1 MRLRPKIKLSFRD
14 LRLRTKIICAAL
26 VPIIFFAILSGVAVH
41 NVRQLLGSIYAVD
54 YSHRV
59 VRQALR
65 IQEDALNMQ
74 TGMRG
79 FLLTGQDDFLE
90 PYRDGE
96 KAIRSDI
103 AELRTSVEA
112 DPAQVRRL
120 DEIEKIID
128 SWKRNSA
135 EPAIKLRQEI
145 GDAKGMDDLA
155 ELVAEGV
162 GKRYMDRLR
171 EQSSAF
177 IARERVTLKHR
188 EDEMRTK
195 TNPAALLETAER
207 VRHSHQVLAQAESL
221 QAAAADMES
230 AVRGYLLA
238 GKEEFLQP
246 YKDGVNRV
254 FSTAGLQRTLV
265 SDNPEQLKLV
275 EAMEQILREW
285 IDKVAE
291 PQIALRRQISAS
303 KTMADLRALV
313 ARSEDQ
319 LDFDRFRETMAVFK
333 AQEEGTMTKRQAAA
347 DSTALTTQRVLAVG
361 TVALLLAA
369 ILVSF
374 PLSGAITRP
383 IAAAVDLAVA
393 ISRGDLSKS
402 LPVKGTDEVGRLAS
416 ALNEMLENLREQT
429 RRTLEGVNVL
439 WASAAEISSTVA
451 QLGQTT
457 SKMSA
462 AVAETSTTV
471 EQVKQSARVA
481 SERAR
486 KVATDSQQA
495 VEVSVAGTKATED
508 TTTKMNHIK
517 KQMESIGETV
527 VKLSQQSQA
536 IEAIIETVQD
546 LADQSNLLAVNA
558 SIEAARAGEQGRG
571 FAVVAHEIKSLAEQ
585 SKSATAQIRSILEET
600 RKWVS
605 AVVMATEEGSKAVEA
620 GVLQSAIEGESIH
633 ALASS
638 LTASFQSA
646 QVIDTSTEQQ
656 FVGVDQVAQAMANI
670 DQAMQQNVSGM
681 SQLEGAARRLEELG
695 ESLKE
700 LVERYRV

>member
-1 MRLRPKIKLSFRD
+1 MRLRPKIKLRFRE
-14 LRLRTKIICAAL
+14 LGLRTKIICAAL
-26 VPIIFFAILSGVAVH
+26 APMVLFAILSGVAVH
-41 NVRQLLGSIYAVD
+41 NVRQLLGAIYTVD

-79 FLLTGQDDFLE
+79 FLLTGQDDSLE
-90 PYRDGE
+90 PYKDGD
-96 KAIRSDI
+96 KAIKSDI

-112 DPAQVRRL
+112 DPAQVKRL
-120 DEIEKIID
+120 DEIETIID
-128 SWKRNSA
+128 TWKKNNA
-135 EPAIKLRQEI
+135 TPAIQLRKEV

-155 ELVAEGV
+155 ALVARGV
-162 GKRYMDRLR
+162 GKRYMDGLRDKSKEFIKKERAKLQERIAEMTAQTNAARLTAVDNVDR
-171 EQSSAF
+171 SYEA
-177 IARERVTLKHR
+177 IAV
-188 EDEMRTK
+188 
-195 TNPAALLETAER
+195 
-207 VRHSHQVLAQAESL
+207 AESI

-230 AVRGYLLA
+230 GVRGFLLA
-238 GKEEFLQP
+238 GNEEFLQP
-246 YKDGVNRV
+246 YRDGVDRV
-254 FSTAGLQRTLV
+254 FSVVRLQKTLV
-265 SDNPEQLKLV
+265 ADDPDQLKLV
-275 EAMEQILREW
+275 DAMEQELREW
-285 IDKVAE
+285 VDKVAQ
-291 PQIALRRQISAS
+291 PQIALRKQISAS

-313 ARSEDQ
+313 SQSDDQ

-333 AQEEGTMTKRQAAA
+333 AQEEGTMTKRQGAA
-347 DSTALTTQRVLAVG
+347 DTTAATTQRVLAVG
-361 TVALLLAA
+361 TILLLIGA
-369 ILVSF
+369 ILVSL
-374 PLSGAITRP
+374 PLSSAITRP
-383 IAAAVDLAVA
+383 IAAAADLAVA
-393 ISRGDLSKS
+393 ISRGDLSKG
-402 LPVKGTDEVGRLAS
+402 LTVKSSDEVGRLAL

-451 QLGQTT
+451 ELGQTT

-471 EQVKQSARVA
+471 EEVKQSARVA
-481 SERAR
+481 SERAK
-486 KVATDSQQA
+486 KVSTDSQQA
-495 VEVSVAGTKATED
+495 VEISAAGTKATED

-517 KQMESIGETV
+517 RQMESIGETV

-558 SIEAARAGEQGRG
+558 SIEAARAGEQGKG

-585 SKSATAQIRSILEET
+585 SKNATAQVRTILDAT

-605 AVVMATEEGSKAVEA
+605 AVVMAAEEGSKAVEA
-620 GVLQSAIEGESIH
+620 GVLQSAIAGESIH
-633 ALASS
+633 ALAAS
-638 LTASFQSA
+638 LTASSQSA

-670 DQAMQQNVSGM
+670 DQAMQQNVTGM
-681 SQLEGAARRLEELG
+681 AQLEGAARRLEELG
-695 ESLKE
+695 ESLKQ

>member
-1 MRLRPKIKLSFRD
+1 MVL
-14 LRLRTKIICAAL
+14 
-26 VPIIFFAILSGVAVH
+26 FAILSGVAVH
-41 NVRQLLGSIYAVD
+41 NVRQLLGAIYTVD

-79 FLLTGQDDFLE
+79 FLLTGQDDSLE
-90 PYRDGE
+90 PYKDGD
-96 KAIRSDI
+96 KAIKSDI

-112 DPAQVRRL
+112 DPAQVKRL
-120 DEIEKIID
+120 DEIETIID
-128 SWKRNSA
+128 TWKKNNA
-135 EPAIKLRQEI
+135 TPAIQLRKEV

-155 ELVAEGV
+155 ALVARGV
-162 GKRYMDRLR
+162 GKRYMDGLRDKSKEFIKKERAKLQERIAEMTAQTNAARLTAVDNVDR
-171 EQSSAF
+171 SYEA
-177 IARERVTLKHR
+177 IAV
-188 EDEMRTK
+188 
-195 TNPAALLETAER
+195 
-207 VRHSHQVLAQAESL
+207 AESI

-230 AVRGYLLA
+230 GVRGFLLA
-238 GKEEFLQP
+238 GNEEFLQP
-246 YKDGVNRV
+246 YRDGVDRV
-254 FSTAGLQRTLV
+254 FSVVRLQKTQV
-265 SDNPEQLKLV
+265 ADDPDQLKLV
-275 EAMEQILREW
+275 DAMEQELREW
-285 IDKVAE
+285 VDKVAQ
-291 PQIALRRQISAS
+291 PQIALRKQISAS

-313 ARSEDQ
+313 SQSDDQ

-333 AQEEGTMTKRQAAA
+333 AQEEGTMTKRQGAA
-347 DSTALTTQRVLAVG
+347 DTTAATTQRVLAVG
-361 TVALLLAA
+361 TILLLIGA
-369 ILVSF
+369 ILVSL
-374 PLSGAITRP
+374 PLSSAITRP
-383 IAAAVDLAVA
+383 IAAAADLAVA
-393 ISRGDLSKS
+393 ISRGDLSKG
-402 LPVKGTDEVGRLAS
+402 LTVKSSDEVGRLAL

-451 QLGQTT
+451 ELGQTT

-471 EQVKQSARVA
+471 EEVKQSARVA
-481 SERAR
+481 SERAK
-486 KVATDSQQA
+486 KVSTDSQQA
-495 VEVSVAGTKATED
+495 VEISAAGTKATED

-517 KQMESIGETV
+517 RQMESIGETV

-558 SIEAARAGEQGRG
+558 SIEAARAGEQGKG

-585 SKSATAQIRSILEET
+585 SKNATAQVRTILDAT

-605 AVVMATEEGSKAVEA
+605 AVVMAAEEGSKAVEA
-620 GVLQSAIEGESIH
+620 GVLQSAIAGESIH
-633 ALASS
+633 ALAAS
-638 LTASFQSA
+638 LTASSQSA

-670 DQAMQQNVSGM
+670 DQAMQQNVTGM
-681 SQLEGAARRLEELG
+681 AQLEGAARRLEELG
-695 ESLKE
+695 ESLKQ

>member
-1 MRLRPKIKLSFRD
+1 MVL
-14 LRLRTKIICAAL
+14 
-26 VPIIFFAILSGVAVH
+26 FAILSGVAVH
-41 NVRQLLGSIYAVD
+41 NVRQLLGAIYTVD

-90 PYRDGE
+90 PYKDGD
-96 KAIRSDI
+96 KAIKSDI

-112 DPAQVRRL
+112 DPAQVKRL
-120 DEIEKIID
+120 DEIETIID
-128 SWKRNSA
+128 TWKKNNA
-135 EPAIKLRQEI
+135 TPAIQLRKEV

-155 ELVAEGV
+155 ALVARGV
-162 GKRYMDRLR
+162 GKRYMDGLRDKSKEFIKKERAKLQERIAEMTAQTNAARLTAVDNVDR
-171 EQSSAF
+171 SYEA
-177 IARERVTLKHR
+177 IAV
-188 EDEMRTK
+188 
-195 TNPAALLETAER
+195 
-207 VRHSHQVLAQAESL
+207 AESI

-230 AVRGYLLA
+230 GVRGFLLA
-238 GKEEFLQP
+238 GNEEFLQP
-246 YKDGVNRV
+246 YRDGVDRV
-254 FSTAGLQRTLV
+254 FSVVRLQKTLV
-265 SDNPEQLKLV
+265 ADDPDQLKLV
-275 EAMEQILREW
+275 DAMEQELREW
-285 IDKVAE
+285 VDKVAQ
-291 PQIALRRQISAS
+291 PQIALRKQISAS

-313 ARSEDQ
+313 SQSDDQ

-333 AQEEGTMTKRQAAA
+333 AQEEGTMTKRQGAA
-347 DSTALTTQRVLAVG
+347 DTTAATTQRVLAVG
-361 TVALLLAA
+361 TILLLIGA
-369 ILVSF
+369 ILVSL
-374 PLSGAITRP
+374 PLSSAITRP
-383 IAAAVDLAVA
+383 IAAAADLAVA
-393 ISRGDLSKS
+393 ISRGDLSKG
-402 LPVKGTDEVGRLAS
+402 LTVKSSDEVGRLAL

-451 QLGQTT
+451 ELGQTT

-471 EQVKQSARVA
+471 EEVKQSARVA
-481 SERAR
+481 SERAK
-486 KVATDSQQA
+486 KVSTDSQQA
-495 VEVSVAGTKATED
+495 VEISAAGTKATED

-517 KQMESIGETV
+517 RQMESIGETV

-558 SIEAARAGEQGRG
+558 SIEAARAGEQGKG

-585 SKSATAQIRSILEET
+585 SKNATAQVRTILDAT

-605 AVVMATEEGSKAVEA
+605 AVVMAAEEGSKAVEA
-620 GVLQSAIEGESIH
+620 GVLQSAIAGESIH
-633 ALASS
+633 ALAAS
-638 LTASFQSA
+638 LTASSQSA

-670 DQAMQQNVSGM
+670 DQAMQQNVTGM
-681 SQLEGAARRLEELG
+681 AQLEGAARRLEELG
-695 ESLKE
+695 ESLKQ

>member
-1 MRLRPKIKLSFRD
+1 MVL
-14 LRLRTKIICAAL
+14 
-26 VPIIFFAILSGVAVH
+26 FAILSGVAVH
-41 NVRQLLGSIYAVD
+41 NVRQLLGAIYTVD

-79 FLLTGQDDFLE
+79 FLLTGQDDSLE
-90 PYRDGE
+90 PYKDGD
-96 KAIRSDI
+96 KAIKSDI

-112 DPAQVRRL
+112 DPAQVKRL
-120 DEIEKIID
+120 DEIETIID
-128 SWKRNSA
+128 TWKKNNA
-135 EPAIKLRQEI
+135 TPAIQLRKEV

-155 ELVAEGV
+155 ALVARGV
-162 GKRYMDRLR
+162 GKRYMDGLRDKSKEFIKKERAKLQERIAEMTAQTNAARLTAVDNVDR
-171 EQSSAF
+171 SYEA
-177 IARERVTLKHR
+177 IAV
-188 EDEMRTK
+188 
-195 TNPAALLETAER
+195 
-207 VRHSHQVLAQAESL
+207 AESI

-230 AVRGYLLA
+230 GVRGFLLA
-238 GKEEFLQP
+238 GNEEFLQP
-246 YKDGVNRV
+246 YRDGVDRV
-254 FSTAGLQRTLV
+254 FSVVRLQKTLV
-265 SDNPEQLKLV
+265 ADDPDQLKLV
-275 EAMEQILREW
+275 DAMEQELREW
-285 IDKVAE
+285 VDKVAQ
-291 PQIALRRQISAS
+291 PQIALRKQISAS

-313 ARSEDQ
+313 SQSDDQ

-333 AQEEGTMTKRQAAA
+333 AQEEGTMTKRQGAA
-347 DSTALTTQRVLAVG
+347 DTTAATTQRVLAVG
-361 TVALLLAA
+361 TILLLIGA
-369 ILVSF
+369 ILVSL
-374 PLSGAITRP
+374 PLSSAITRP
-383 IAAAVDLAVA
+383 IAAAADLAVA
-393 ISRGDLSKS
+393 ISRGDLSKG
-402 LPVKGTDEVGRLAS
+402 LTVKSSDEVGRLAL

-451 QLGQTT
+451 ELGQTT

-471 EQVKQSARVA
+471 EEVKQSARVA
-481 SERAR
+481 SERAK
-486 KVATDSQQA
+486 KVSTDSQQA
-495 VEVSVAGTKATED
+495 VEISAAGTKATED

-517 KQMESIGETV
+517 RQMESIGETV

-558 SIEAARAGEQGRG
+558 SIEAARAGEQGKG

-585 SKSATAQIRSILEET
+585 SKNATAQVRTILDAT

-605 AVVMATEEGSKAVEA
+605 AVVMAAEEGSKAVEA
-620 GVLQSAIEGESIH
+620 GVLQSAIAGESIH
-633 ALASS
+633 ALAAS
-638 LTASFQSA
+638 LTASSQSA

-670 DQAMQQNVSGM
+670 DQAMQQNVTGM
-681 SQLEGAARRLEELG
+681 AQLEGAARRLEELG
-695 ESLKE
+695 ESLKQ